1 MAVLWVKASAVID
14 NNYQIDKEMHKKI
27 KPRRLLDFLFQ
38 QTNYLNDKGTF
49 KYHFTHRLGGRGPRV
64 IIK

>member
-49 KYHFTHRLGGRGPRV
+49 KYHFTHR
-64 IIK
+64 